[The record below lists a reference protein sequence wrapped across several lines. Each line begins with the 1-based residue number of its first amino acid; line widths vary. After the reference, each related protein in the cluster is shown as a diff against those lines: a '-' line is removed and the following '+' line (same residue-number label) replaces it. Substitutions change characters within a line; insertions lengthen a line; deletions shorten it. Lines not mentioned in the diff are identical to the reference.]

1 LDALAIQRH
10 YLEAAEA
17 HLGASF
23 MPEWASEVCRRWR
36 AVLDQ
41 LEDAPASVDK
51 TLDWG
56 IKRALYASHAQSLGI
71 RWDELPFLNQVIDQ
85 AAALLETCKDRQTPV
100 HLELA
105 IASNRRIPREL
116 AVLGP
121 LLRFRGLGWDDVR
134 AVLDSRQKFFEIDT
148 RFGQL
153 GAKGI
158 FETLD
163 RAGVLNHRVEGVDNI
178 DRAMTEP
185 PASGRARIR
194 GEVIRRLAGS
204 GEARCDWESVIDYGA
219 GQVLDLSDPFA
230 QAESWNLLASADDS
244 SGDTGVWQD
253 ESENPFSRRQ
263 DAADRILSGDYAG
276 AEVLLRGL
284 LADTFMLPS
293 THCHV
298 ARVLLMTVREAQA
311 REHIA
316 QAWAIHGQA
325 SRYVVPRILFFQCIF
340 AIFDGVAI
348 TGIVGQIRAGLRGED
363 AHLDWTIRPMLDHLR
378 PRLGEVNYEFL
389 KALANALSDSSA
401 MPRLDGFPQ

>member
-1 LDALAIQRH
+1 
-10 YLEAAEA
+10 
-17 HLGASF
+17 

-56 IKRALYASHAQSLGI
+56 IKRALYASHAQSLGV
-71 RWDELPFLNQVIDQ
+71 RWDELPFLNQVIGQ

-194 GEVIRRLAGS
+194 GDVIRRLAGS

-284 LADTFMLPS
+284 LAETFMLPS

-298 ARVLLMTVREAQA
+298 ARVLLMTDREAQA

-316 QAWAIHGQA
+316 QAWAIRDQA
-325 SRYVVPRILFFQCIF
+325 SQYVVPRILFFQCIF
-340 AIFDGVAI
+340 AVFDGAAI
-348 TGIVGQIRAGLRGED
+348 TGIVGQIRAALRGED

>member
-163 RAGVLNHRVEGVDNI
+163 RAGVLNHHVEGVDNI
-178 DRAMTEP
+178 DQAMTEP
-185 PASGRARIR
+185 PVNGRARIR
-194 GEVIRRLAGS
+194 GEVIRRLAG
-204 GEARCDWESVIDYGA
+204 
-219 GQVLDLSDPFA
+219 
-230 QAESWNLLASADDS
+230 
-244 SGDTGVWQD
+244 
-253 ESENPFSRRQ
+253 
-263 DAADRILSGDYAG
+263 
-276 AEVLLRGL
+276 
-284 LADTFMLPS
+284 
-293 THCHV
+293 
-298 ARVLLMTVREAQA
+298 
-311 REHIA
+311 
-316 QAWAIHGQA
+316 
-325 SRYVVPRILFFQCIF
+325 
-340 AIFDGVAI
+340 
-348 TGIVGQIRAGLRGED
+348 
-363 AHLDWTIRPMLDHLR
+363 
-378 PRLGEVNYEFL
+378 
-389 KALANALSDSSA
+389 
-401 MPRLDGFPQ
+401 